1 MGIACVVAI
10 YLLEEKGRNIFRFLD
25 LQVELLTFFNIV
37 VRSHLYK
44 ICINF
49 ELLGT
54 TKYLV
59 TGLTGKV

>member
-25 LQVELLTFFNIV
+25 LQVELLTFFSIV

-44 ICINF
+44 ICTNF

>member
-44 ICINF
+44 ICTNF

-59 TGLTGKV
+59 AGLTGKV

>member
-1 MGIACVVAI
+1 MGRACVVAI
-10 YLLEEKGRNIFRFLD
+10 YLLEEKGRKIFKFLD

-44 ICINF
+44 IFTNF

>member
-10 YLLEEKGRNIFRFLD
+10 YLLEEKGRKIFKFLD

-37 VRSHLYK
+37 MRSHLYK
-44 ICINF
+44 ICTNF

>member
-44 ICINF
+44 ICTNF

>member
-10 YLLEEKGRNIFRFLD
+10 YLLEEKGRKIFKFLD

-44 ICINF
+44 I
-49 ELLGT
+49 L
-54 TKYLV
+54 Y
-59 TGLTGKV
+59 

>member
-10 YLLEEKGRNIFRFLD
+10 YLLEEKGRKIFRFLD

-37 VRSHLYK
+37 VRSHRYK
-44 ICINF
+44 ICTNF
-49 ELLGT
+49 ELLGI

-59 TGLTGKV
+59 TGLTRKV